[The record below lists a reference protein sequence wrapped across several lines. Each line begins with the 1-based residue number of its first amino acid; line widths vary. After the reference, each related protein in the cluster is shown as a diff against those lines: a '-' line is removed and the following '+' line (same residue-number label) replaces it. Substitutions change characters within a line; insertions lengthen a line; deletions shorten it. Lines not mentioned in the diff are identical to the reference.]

1 MNVSNNHS
9 NRDPLSESEARFR
22 EVADAAPVLMWIS
35 DSAKTCVWFN
45 RPWLDFAGRSM
56 DQELGYGWV
65 DGVHPDDRVRCVE
78 IYEAAFD
85 RHEPYRTEYRRRRA
99 DGAWRILDATGIPRF
114 NGGEFVGYIG
124 SCVDIT
130 DQRLTVQT
138 LSEREE
144 QLRLATDAAEVAL
157 WDRDLRNDALSWA
170 PRLKAMFGIDA
181 DASVSM
187 VDYYR
192 GLHPDDR
199 ERTAAAYAA
208 AIDPARRAL
217 YDVEYRTVGRND
229 GAVRWVAAKGRGI
242 FEADTCVRV
251 IGTAID
257 ITRRKA
263 AEQALREL
271 NETLEQRVEQTLAE
285 RNVFVDIVESTDA
298 RVLVLDLEFRILAL
312 NHVMTAE
319 LAAVYGV
326 RARVGDNLLLLFDS
340 RPAHRLQIEELW
352 RRALSG
358 EEFTTISEFGDPDH
372 ERRHYE
378 IKFNALRDRHGAL
391 IGAFQ
396 FVYDV
401 TARLRDQARLAE
413 TETHLRQ
420 AQKIEALG
428 QLTGGVA
435 HDFNNLL
442 MVISGGLSLLERP
455 GDPQRRQRVI
465 DGMRQAAERGASLS
479 RQLLAFSRRQA
490 LKPEPVD
497 LCRQLDGMRELLDR
511 TLRVDVAVKTEMAA
525 DLWPI
530 KVDPTELELVF
541 LNLCVNSRDAMPN
554 GGVITIRAGN
564 RPDVH
569 EGETTGDFVAVEFID
584 SGVGMPKEVLA
595 RVFEPFFTTK
605 EIGKGSGLGL
615 PQVYGFAR
623 QSGGFVR
630 LASTPGKGTTVTLLL
645 PRSDVAPAPDDR
657 PGPDLDATARR
668 RTTLGS
674 ILLVE
679 DDNEVAALVED
690 MLQEL
695 GYRVTRAASAQ
706 GALGALADDRL
717 IDLVFSDIMMPGS
730 MNGIDLALEIKRRRA
745 GLPVLLT
752 SGYAGTALTRAEEA
766 NIRVLRK
773 PYQLQALDGAIR
785 TALRTAPPRPSQHA

>member
-1 MNVSNNHS
+1 MSNDLNMA
-9 NRDPLSESEARFR
+9 PLDESEVRFR

-35 DSAKTCVWFN
+35 DCSKTCVWFN
-45 RPWLDFAGRSM
+45 RPWLEFTGRSM
-56 DQELGYGWV
+56 AQEVGDGWV
-65 DGVHPDDRVRCVE
+65 DGVHPDDRTRCID

-114 NGGEFVGYIG
+114 KDGNFMGYIG

-130 DQRLTVQT
+130 EQRIVVQT
-138 LSEREE
+138 LSDREE
-144 QLRLATDAAEVAL
+144 QLRLATEAAEIGL
-157 WDRDLRNDALSWA
+157 WDRDLRNDVLTWA

-181 DASVSM
+181 AAPVSM
-187 VDYYR
+187 LDYYR
-192 GLHPDDR
+192 GLHPEDK
-199 ERTAAAYAA
+199 ERAAAAYAA
-208 AIDPARRAL
+208 AVDPARRAL
-217 YDVEYRTVGRND
+217 YDVEYRAVGRND
-229 GAVRWVAAKGRGI
+229 GVVRWVAAKGRGL
-242 FEADTCVRV
+242 FENDTCVRV
-251 IGTAID
+251 IGAAID
-257 ITRRKA
+257 ITHRKA
-263 AEQALREL
+263 AEQALRDL

-298 RVLVLDLEFRILAL
+298 RVLVLDLGFRILAL
-312 NHVMTAE
+312 NRAMAAE
-319 LAAVYGV
+319 LNTVYGV
-326 RARVGDNLLLLFDS
+326 KLRVGDNLLESFDTQS
-340 RPAHRLQIEELW
+340 AHRRQIEEVW
-352 RRALSG
+352 GRALSG
-358 EEFTTISEFGDPDH
+358 EEFTVIREFGDPGH

-401 TARLRDQARLAE
+401 TARLRDQARIAE

-420 AQKIEALG
+420 TQKMEAIG

-455 GDPQRRQRVI
+455 GDAQRRQRVI

-497 LCRQLDGMRELLDR
+497 LRRQIHGMRELLDR
-511 TLRVDVAVKTEMAA
+511 TLRVDVAIKTELAA

-530 KVDPTELELVF
+530 KVDPAELELVF

-564 RPDVH
+564 RPNVQ
-569 EGETTGDFVAVEFID
+569 GEASGDFVAVEIID
-584 SGVGMPKEVLA
+584 TGVGMSKDVLA

-615 PQVYGFAR
+615 PQVYGFAQ
-623 QSGGFVR
+623 QSGGLVR
-630 LASTPGKGTTVTLLL
+630 LSSTVGKGTTVTLLL
-645 PRSDVAPAPDDR
+645 PRSDVAPAAEER
-657 PGPDLDATARR
+657 PTPPLDASARR
-668 RTTLGS
+668 RAALGS

-706 GALGALADDRL
+706 GALGALADDRP

-752 SGYAGTALTRAEEA
+752 SGYAGSALTRAEAA

-785 TALRTAPPRPSQHA
+785 TALRSVPPAPSQHA

>member
-1 MNVSNNHS
+1 MA
-9 NRDPLSESEARFR
+9 PLDESEVRFR

-35 DSAKTCVWFN
+35 DCSKSCVWFN
-45 RPWLDFAGRSM
+45 RPWLEFTGRSM
-56 DQELGYGWV
+56 AQEVGDGWV
-65 DGVHPDDRVRCVE
+65 DGVHTDDRTRCID
-78 IYEAAFD
+78 IYAAAFD

-114 NGGEFVGYIG
+114 KDGKFMGYIG

-130 DQRLTVQT
+130 EQRIVVQT
-138 LSEREE
+138 LSDREE
-144 QLRLATDAAEVAL
+144 QLRLATEAAEIGL
-157 WDRDLRNDALSWA
+157 WDRDLRNDVLTWA

-181 DASVSM
+181 AAPVSM
-187 VDYYR
+187 LDYYR
-192 GLHPDDR
+192 GLHPEDK
-199 ERTAAAYAA
+199 ERAAAAYAA
-208 AIDPARRAL
+208 AVDPARRAL
-217 YDVEYRTVGRND
+217 YDVEYRAVGRND
-229 GAVRWVAAKGRGI
+229 GVVRWVAAKGRGL
-242 FEADTCVRV
+242 FENDTCVRV
-251 IGTAID
+251 IGAAID
-257 ITRRKA
+257 ITHRKA
-263 AEQALREL
+263 AEQALRDL

-312 NHVMTAE
+312 NRAMAAE
-319 LAAVYGV
+319 LNTVYGV
-326 RARVGDNLLLLFDS
+326 KLRVGDNLLESFDAQS
-340 RPAHRLQIEELW
+340 AHRRQIEEVW
-352 RRALSG
+352 GRALSG
-358 EEFTTISEFGDPDH
+358 EEFTVIREFGDPGH

-401 TARLRDQARLAE
+401 TARLRDQARIAE

-420 AQKIEALG
+420 TQKMEAIG

-455 GDPQRRQRVI
+455 GDAQRRQRVI

-497 LCRQLDGMRELLDR
+497 LRRQIHGMRELLDR
-511 TLRVDVAVKTEMAA
+511 TLRIDVAIKTELAA

-530 KVDPTELELVF
+530 KVDPAELELVF

-564 RPDVH
+564 RPNVQ
-569 EGETTGDFVAVEFID
+569 GEASGDFVAVEIID
-584 SGVGMPKEVLA
+584 TGVGMSKDVLA

-615 PQVYGFAR
+615 PQVYGFAQ
-623 QSGGFVR
+623 QSGGLVR
-630 LASTPGKGTTVTLLL
+630 LSSTLGKGTTVTLLL
-645 PRSDVAPAPDDR
+645 PRSDVAPAAEER
-657 PGPDLDATARR
+657 PTPPLDASARR
-668 RTTLGS
+668 RAALGS

-706 GALGALADDRL
+706 GALGALADDRP

-752 SGYAGTALTRAEEA
+752 SGYAGSALTRAEAA

-785 TALRTAPPRPSQHA
+785 TALRSVPPAPSQHA

>member
-1 MNVSNNHS
+1 MSNDLNIAS
-9 NRDPLSESEARFR
+9 LDESEVRFR

-35 DSAKTCVWFN
+35 DCSKTCVWFN
-45 RPWLDFAGRSM
+45 RPWLEFTGRSM
-56 DQELGYGWV
+56 AQELGDGWM
-65 DGVHPDDRVRCVE
+65 DGVHADDRTRCID

-85 RHEPYRTEYRRRRA
+85 RQEPYRTEYRRRRA

-114 NGGEFVGYIG
+114 NDGRFMGYIG

-130 DQRLTVQT
+130 EQRIVVQT
-138 LSEREE
+138 LSDREE
-144 QLRLATDAAEVAL
+144 QLRLATEAAEIGL
-157 WDRDLRNDALSWA
+157 WDRDLRTDVLTWD

-181 DASVSM
+181 AAPVSM
-187 VDYYR
+187 LDYYR
-192 GLHPDDR
+192 GLHPDDK
-199 ERTAAAYAA
+199 ERAAAAYAA
-208 AIDPARRAL
+208 AVDPARRAL
-217 YDVEYRTVGRND
+217 YDVEYRAVGRND
-229 GAVRWVAAKGRGI
+229 GVVRWVAAKGRGL
-242 FEADTCVRV
+242 FENDTCVRV
-251 IGTAID
+251 IGAAID
-257 ITRRKA
+257 ITHRKA
-263 AEQALREL
+263 AEHALRDL

-298 RVLVLDLEFRILAL
+298 RVLVLDLGFRILAL
-312 NHVMTAE
+312 NRAMAAE
-319 LAAVYGV
+319 LNTVYGV
-326 RARVGDNLLLLFDS
+326 NLRVGDNLLDSFDAQS
-340 RPAHRLQIEELW
+340 AQRRQIEEVW
-352 RRALSG
+352 GRALSG
-358 EEFTTISEFGDPDH
+358 EEFTVIGEFGDPGH

-401 TARLRDQARLAE
+401 TARLRDQARIAE

-420 AQKIEALG
+420 TQKMEAIG

-455 GDPQRRQRVI
+455 GDAQRRQRVI

-497 LCRQLDGMRELLDR
+497 LRRQIHGMRELLDR
-511 TLRVDVAVKTEMAA
+511 TLRVDVAIKTELAA

-530 KVDPTELELVF
+530 KVDPAELELVF

-564 RPDVH
+564 RPNVQ
-569 EGETTGDFVAVEFID
+569 GEASGDFVAVEIVD
-584 SGVGMPKEVLA
+584 TGAGMSKDVLA

-615 PQVYGFAR
+615 PQVYGFAQ
-623 QSGGFVR
+623 QSGGLVR
-630 LASTPGKGTTVTLLL
+630 LSSTEGRGTTVTLLL
-645 PRSDVAPAPDDR
+645 PRSDVAPAPEER
-657 PGPDLDATARR
+657 PAAALDANARR
-668 RTTLGS
+668 RAALGS

-706 GALGALADDRL
+706 GALGALADDRP

-752 SGYAGTALTRAEEA
+752 SGYAGSALTRAEAA

-785 TALRTAPPRPSQHA
+785 TALRSAPPAPSQHP